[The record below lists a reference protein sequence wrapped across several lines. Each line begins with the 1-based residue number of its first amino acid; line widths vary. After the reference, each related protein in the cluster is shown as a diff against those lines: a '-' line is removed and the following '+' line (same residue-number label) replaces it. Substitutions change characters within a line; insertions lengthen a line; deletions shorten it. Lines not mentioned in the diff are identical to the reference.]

1 MTIHPTAVVD
11 ASSHIDPSAQIGPYC
26 VIGPNVSIG
35 AETDLRHHV
44 SIPRDT
50 TVGERNVLHP
60 FSVVGG
66 DPQDRKY
73 RGETTTCVL
82 GSGND
87 IREHVT
93 IHRGTDNGGCVTSI
107 GDSNLLMVGCH
118 VAHDCRIG
126 DETVIAN
133 QVMLAGHVIIEDHA
147 SIGGGAGIHHF
158 TTIGC
163 SAFVGGLARVSR
175 DVPPYTIVE
184 GHPSEVRAL
193 NAIALSRRGFSPEV
207 IDAMKDSFK
216 RIFRGN
222 GNVSMHVKELRIQYS
237 HIAAVL
243 VLCDSIDASAAGTH
257 GRALESQR
265 TDDKWTGTVGAGH
278 EPSH

>member
-11 ASSHIDPSAQIGPYC
+11 STSQLDPSARIGPYC

-35 AETDLRHHV
+35 ADTELRHHV

-50 TVGERNVLHP
+50 VIGERNVLHP

-73 RGETTTCVL
+73 QGEATTCVL
-82 GSGND
+82 GNGND
-87 IREHVT
+87 VREHVT
-93 IHRGTDNGGCVTSI
+93 IHRGTDNGGGVTSI

-118 VAHDCRIG
+118 VAHDCVIG
-126 DETVIAN
+126 DEVVIAN

-147 SIGGGAGIHHF
+147 SIGGGAGVHHF

-193 NAIALSRRGFSPEV
+193 NVIGLSRRGFSAED
-207 IDAMKDSFK
+207 IDAMKDAFK

-222 GNVSMHVKELRIQYS
+222 SNVSGHVEDLRAEYPHVK
-237 HIAAVL
+237 AVQT
-243 VLCDSIDASAAGTH
+243 LCDAITASSSGTH
-257 GRALESQR
+257 GRALEAQR

-278 EPSH
+278 